1 MSQID
6 IRRGALVLTLIE
18 EYGFEA
24 HLAAKAALA
33 AHPLDDDPVPG
44 RAFERQV
51 RKVSRQYG
59 KVLRSLRGKPQ
70 EAEVLTLANLQSYK
84 DLAIQHGEGHYINRY
99 DKALNNEPPTI
110 PPQLEAD
117 PKVGWDD
124 NDLAKARRLVR
135 DAEFKAESIRSEL
148 TVLKRDNPDDPRIQE
163 RTDALERIER
173 PAEDLGR
180 LVSDADAG
188 LIQIQPVE
196 KETSAE
202 EHMRNFAEGLGLTV
216 NDVRSGAIAV
226 FAVELDDFGWETIEV
241 FSTPSLPELPITFVY
256 KEGAREVRQ
265 LTPQKAMRMMQKAAK
280 GL

>member
-6 IRRGALVLTLIE
+6 IRRGALVITLIE

-24 HLAAKAALA
+24 DLAAKAALA

-163 RTDALERIER
+163 RTDALEGLER
-173 PAEDLGR
+173 SAEDLGR
-180 LVSDADAG
+180 VVSDADDG
-188 LIQIQPVE
+188 LIQIQPVK
-196 KETSAE
+196 KEPSAE

-216 NDVRSGAIAV
+216 NAVRSGVIAV

-241 FSTPSLPELPITFVY
+241 LSTPSLPELPSTFVY

-265 LTPQKAMRMMQKAAK
+265 LTPRKAMRMMQKAAK